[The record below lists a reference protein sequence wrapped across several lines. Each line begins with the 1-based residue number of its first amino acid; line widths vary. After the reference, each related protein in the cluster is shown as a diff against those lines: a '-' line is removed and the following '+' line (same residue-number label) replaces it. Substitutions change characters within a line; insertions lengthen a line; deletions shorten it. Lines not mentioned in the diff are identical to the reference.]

1 MIKTEYFDDE
11 YNSVCESDAQLILQS
26 IYDDDGNLV
35 KKIEWSQKSKKVP
48 KNKDDYNKII
58 SQDIMDHYAESIIG
72 IQRGID
78 LLWRYHAV
86 SDDVS
91 EKHKIIKDI
100 FFGYDKKLSSLLY
113 FDQEVRRK
121 KGGFDFRP
129 PL

>member
-1 MIKTEYFDDE
+1 M
-11 YNSVCESDAQLILQS
+11 ILQS

-78 LLWRYHAV
+78 LLWRYHGI
-86 SDDVS
+86 SDDIS